1 MTFRGEPHI
10 KIREEAVASGRMS
23 TLLED
28 GRKKV
33 ISGLTSVRELLR
45 VVAGAD

>member
-1 MTFRGEPHI
+1 L
-10 KIREEAVASGRMS
+10 KICEEVVVSGCMS
-23 TLLED
+23 MLFDD